1 MTDEERVLS
10 CQREIEDFEVLS
22 GSMKKKEECF
32 LHG

>member
-10 CQREIEDFEVLS
+10 ANVRSEDFEVLS